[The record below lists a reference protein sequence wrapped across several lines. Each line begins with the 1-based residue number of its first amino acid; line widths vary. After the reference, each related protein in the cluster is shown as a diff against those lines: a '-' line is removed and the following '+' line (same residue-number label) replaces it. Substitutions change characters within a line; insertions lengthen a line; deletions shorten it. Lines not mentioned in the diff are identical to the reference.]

1 MVIKVNRDD
10 FKSSGKKEEDAEGGE
25 VTESGEDMERMLG
38 NHSES
43 GEDMER
49 VLGSHS
55 KPLPI

>member
-1 MVIKVNRDD
+1 MIKVNRND

-38 NHSES
+38 
-43 GEDMER
+43 
-49 VLGSHS
+49 SHS

>member
-1 MVIKVNRDD
+1 MIKVNRDD

-25 VTESGEDMERMLG
+25 VTVSGEDMERMLG